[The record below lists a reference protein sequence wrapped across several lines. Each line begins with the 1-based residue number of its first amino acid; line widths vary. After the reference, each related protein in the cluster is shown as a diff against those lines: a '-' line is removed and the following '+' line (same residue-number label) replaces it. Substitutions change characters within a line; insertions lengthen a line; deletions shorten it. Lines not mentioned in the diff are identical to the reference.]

1 MKKHFRVALVSFSVL
16 ICIIFSACDFG
27 PSPGAFLSVSRDR
40 CVGCRKC
47 VEVCDSDAITIISNK
62 AVIDPSKCIE
72 CLKCIDACPYD
83 AIK

>member
-1 MKKHFRVALVSFSVL
+1 MKKHLKILIFSVAIL
-16 ICIIFSACDFG
+16 GTILFSACDFG
-27 PSPGAFLSVSRDR
+27 PSPGAYLRVNEDQ

-47 VEVCDSDAITIISNK
+47 IVVCDADAITIVSNK

-72 CLKCIDACPYD
+72 CFKCVDACPYD